1 TSESGGEVTQR
12 YINHALAKKADLLL
26 ADEPTTNLDQK
37 HIKQLLNQ
45 FNHWQGAI
53 IIVSHDRYFL
63 DQMCQQIWEI
73 DQNKI
78 RVYQGNYSDYQK
90 QKQLQIEQQE
100 EAYYQF
106 TQKKKQLE
114 RALVKKEEKA
124 QRASKKPK
132 QLSSSEARIKGAKP
146 YFAKKQKKLH
156 QVKKSIET
164 RLEKMEQV

>member
-1 TSESGGEVTQR
+1 
-12 YINHALAKKADLLL
+12 
-26 ADEPTTNLDQK
+26 
-37 HIKQLLNQ
+37 
-45 FNHWQGAI
+45 
-53 IIVSHDRYFL
+53 
-63 DQMCQQIWEI
+63 
-73 DQNKI
+73 
-78 RVYQGNYSDYQK
+78 
-90 QKQLQIEQQE
+90 EQQE

-164 RLEKMEQV
+164 RLEKMEQVEKVYQEKPIKMEHPDAESLSGRTILRVEDLAGKVANRTLWKPTNFQVNGNDKIAIIGDNGAGKSTLIKKIIN